1 MAAAAS
7 LSQLVTVL
15 VATALVYPCLSAA
28 RFLLPTD
35 SGGINA
41 PITESQCP
49 GSLAA
54 SQPPSNDSLPIIVTA
69 FFPFP
74 PAGSNAT
81 STARDS
87 VHHLLPAAVIA
98 VEELNNRLDGYY
110 HLQLDV
116 RNTQCDPYVAIQELV
131 ESSHGSASHFAVL
144 GPSCLD
150 VVSAATPIAA
160 RLFLPVISYSYG
172 TNTPVASVNKE
183 RNKDAWLMV
192 RNVYRTTQTAVR
204 LLDYFGYTENVAF
217 MYKNDQVYS
226 RTVEKL
232 AHFEGDEVLL
242 TVGSSEVKIPQAV
255 FIELGD
261 SAARETVSEFMQ
273 NIRKSYIR
281 VVAGLMEESHAC
293 QLLCEAKRGTIPG
306 SGFVWVFVGNYQER
320 WWQNEEECTCTLT
333 EADVNSVLLVSSQV
347 KNTNNS
353 KIIVS
358 GSKYSDLKAEYLN
371 RLHKWCPSTIE
382 ATYTPNTFFATV
394 YDAVWTLGLA
404 LNDTLWGKV
413 GARNRSYGDA
423 SILSN
428 KSEVLESLSNSL
440 ANTDFVGASG
450 HVIFDSKR
458 ERIGVD
464 VVQQLQS
471 GRNTLVG
478 TFNAEDTLV
487 IQDQLL
493 RWPGNTSSPPSN
505 HPKQSQESVKLWIII
520 LCIIPTIGGV
530 ALAIFM
536 LAFIIRYREHFIL
549 KASGQRLNY
558 FILAGCFV
566 AYFTVFVLALLES
579 DAGRD
584 MPKGLY
590 SFFCIV
596 RLYGLTVSFTLTY
609 GTMFAR
615 AWRIYRIF
623 NNPFMS
629 KNKYSDTHLMM
640 IVGFLALIDVV
651 ILTVFVAGDK
661 YGRYL
666 RSQEVDYEEYGA
678 CVYLACYSS
687 SSTFFLF
694 GTAANACYKV
704 GQMFLFS
711 FIISLVRKGIIER
724 KIYDDSTALA
734 ISLYVT
740 EIFFVAG
747 LSAQVIS
754 ILTYRLDIALVAN
767 AIWVNVGTDVCLIAL
782 YGFKFHQIVIKK
794 VNVQNLKKQ
803 KSKFYLYKQSSIN
816 FDRQGSV
823 GSLGSEG
830 IYTRQPS
837 TRGVL

>member
-1 MAAAAS
+1 M
-7 LSQLVTVL
+7 
-15 VATALVYPCLSAA
+15 
-28 RFLLPTD
+28 
-35 SGGINA
+35 
-41 PITESQCP
+41 
-49 GSLAA
+49 
-54 SQPPSNDSLPIIVTA
+54 
-69 FFPFP
+69 
-74 PAGSNAT
+74 
-81 STARDS
+81 
-87 VHHLLPAAVIA
+87 
-98 VEELNNRLDGYY
+98 
-110 HLQLDV
+110 
-116 RNTQCDPYVAIQELV
+116 
-131 ESSHGSASHFAVL
+131 ESSHGSASHLAVL
-144 GPSCLD
+144 GPSCSD
-150 VVSAATPIAA
+150 VVSAVAPMAA
-160 RLFLPVISYSYG
+160 RLFLPVVSYSYG
-172 TNTPVASVNKE
+172 TNTPVTTENKE
-183 RNKDAWLMV
+183 RDNDAWLMV

-204 LLDYFGYTENVAF
+204 VLDYFGYTENVAF
-217 MYKNDQVYS
+217 MYKNDLVYS

-242 TVGSSEVKIPQAV
+242 TVGSSEVRIPQVV

-273 NIRKSYIR
+273 NVRKNYIR

-306 SGFVWVFVGNYQER
+306 SGFVWVFVGNYHER
-320 WWQNEEECTCTLT
+320 WWQNQEECTCTLT
-333 EADVNSVLLVSSQV
+333 EADMNSVLLVSSQG

-358 GSKYSDLKAEYLN
+358 GSNYSDLKAEYLD

-382 ATYTPNTFFATV
+382 APNTFFATV

-404 LNDTLWGKV
+404 LNDTLWGRV
-413 GARNRSYGDA
+413 GAGNRSYGDA

-450 HVIFDSKR
+450 HVAFDSKR
-458 ERIGVD
+458 ERLGVD

-487 IQDQLL
+487 IQDRLL
-493 RWPGNTSSPPSN
+493 RWPGNATSPPSN
-505 HPKQSQESVKLWIII
+505 RPKQSQESVELWIVI

-536 LAFIIRYREHFIL
+536 LAFIIRYRNHLIL

-558 FILAGCFV
+558 VIFVGCFV
-566 AYFTVFVLALLES
+566 AYSTVFVLALLES
-579 DAGRD
+579 DAGRG
-584 MPKGLY
+584 MPSGLY

-615 AWRIYRIF
+615 AWRVYRIF

-629 KNKYSDTHLMM
+629 KRKYSDTYLMM
-640 IVGFLALIDVV
+640 IVGFLALIDLV
-651 ILTVFVAGDK
+651 ILTIFVAGDR

-666 RSQEVDYEEYGA
+666 RSQEVDYEEYSA

-694 GTAANACYKV
+694 GTAANACYKI

-740 EIFFVAG
+740 EIFFIAG

-754 ILTYRLDIALVAN
+754 ILTYRLDVALVAN
-767 AIWVNVGTDVCLIAL
+767 AIWVNVATDVCLIAL
-782 YGFKFHQIVIKK
+782 YGVKFHQIVFKK
-794 VNVQNLKKQ
+794 VDVQKLKKQ
-803 KSKFYLYKQSSIN
+803 KSKFYLYRQQTTN
-816 FDRQGSV
+816 FDRQSSV
-823 GSLGSEG
+823 GSLGGEG
-830 IYTRQPS
+830 SYTRQPS
-837 TRGVL
+837 MGTAL